1 MYLHDP
7 RISREGPFTSIRHIN
22 FILIYASVDSGSTQ
36 SFVLRSLIAKLQMQP
51 CSIDSPDCTTYH
63 KSLGRRTQ
71 NQPATLKKPSPDT
84 ISHPRNRPD
93 NTPDQPFQFG
103 MDWLTKY
110 RAQIQCTTKTVQIS
124 HPPETTLQFR
134 KPSCKLISAS
144 KARKLKVHLY
154 QLVDVTITSENK
166 HDLSSVPVVSEYL
179 GHSTWLRSWIR
190 NKS

>member
-1 MYLHDP
+1 MLQLIQGLHNHSSCDP
-7 RISREGPFTSIRHIN
+7 SLLNSKCNLAVSIV
-22 FILIYASVDSGSTQ
+22 LT
-36 SFVLRSLIAKLQMQP
+36 VLRITSPLGEELKTNQQLKRSPLQIQYHILETDLIILP
-51 CSIDSPDCTTYH
+51 INH
-63 KSLGRRTQ
+63 FNVIL
-71 NQPATLKKPSPDT
+71 
-84 ISHPRNRPD
+84 
-93 NTPDQPFQFG
+93 G